1 MPVSMAAVGRLSEV
15 LMCLVLLPQCFCRKC
30 SGTVS
35 LKMNASDDN
44 DLSRHAQII

>member
-1 MPVSMAAVGRLSEV
+1 MPVLIAAVGRLHSAFAEDV
-15 LMCLVLLPQCFCRKC
+15 LVP
-30 SGTVS
+30 VS